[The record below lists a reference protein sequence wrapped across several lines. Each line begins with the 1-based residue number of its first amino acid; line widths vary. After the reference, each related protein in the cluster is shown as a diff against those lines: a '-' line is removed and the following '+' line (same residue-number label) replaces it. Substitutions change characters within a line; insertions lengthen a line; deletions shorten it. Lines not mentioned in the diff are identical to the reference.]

1 MYRSPAQIAQKM
13 FTQAVGKPKRSSTTA
28 LTRFF
33 KAGGSVAVLAQ
44 KGVDG
49 LMHDFG
55 LNRQQA
61 GEFQQRL
68 NVLSTVVL
76 RQFIEHQLT
85 ARDARAV
92 ARSGLNN
99 GPTYAL
105 LFKPNFDALC
115 PPDAIEAI
123 HSPAAYLTALLHWA
137 LHRLGET
144 DGKDLPLVGRRTDL
158 EKLLIDVKA
167 VHGAV
172 PSVEVISHIM
182 EHFITATQ
190 GPIQN
195 LDEALNQK
203 AFPRELPF
211 HWPWVTLDHVLKG
224 HGESVGSVVRLCDL
238 QYPCF
243 LRSAPWSDK
252 SDDALVQASRLSPS
266 QRTILTEASHF
277 PDGGDEF
284 YQKYLGLKGISI
296 GNLRLVHVFNER
308 TKLDTPALE
317 ALLSIEGFTPFLS
330 ENAPGVVTG
339 PVTGK
344 DHGSVFV
351 HEAKTP
357 SITIVKTD
365 SGLLNRFEN
374 MGRPDEPDE
383 PDEPDHSERVDRANR
398 ILRLTDWL
406 RLASD
411 ETDRLIVAAMLAEV
425 PPPTPS
431 RYWITSNTLRAIGL
445 FQALREV
452 FGCTAEDFAAFIGP
466 LCVFGRGTER
476 AQYDRVFNSGAT
488 GSRPLVLDDR
498 SFPVI
503 PVTAADLITVKQLC
517 AGLGIDLETYFYLAN
532 LIAAAHGLAE
542 LKCSLP
548 IVSGFY
554 RMVRLPRLLGI
565 TPIEAVLLLNLTGGQ
580 VWVNAL
586 AGVPQINN
594 QQSAGKPDVLSVMH
608 ALMDGVQW
616 ARTAQLPVHWVV
628 QQATAWPPSRPDER
642 QLSLFDQWR
651 RQVPVARVT
660 EDVLKMAGIEPL
672 SNNRQWLRALRALVD
687 EQGLI
692 RDFVESA
699 DQTYE
704 AHAREMTER
713 AVLLETGSLDTGLVA
728 LILAVVLRCRAS
740 QNSMV
745 QEGLAA
751 YSGLKPDLVLQVLGW
766 SGANVHFVLAQVLG
780 LPEASKDS
788 ATVLRREDPSSDPV
802 LQVLAEFSRRS
813 AVVARLELSGEFL
826 THFIAT
832 GYREW
837 FGLHSVDAFDLSAL
851 YYLTVY
857 KRALGMSDQ
866 PETRLV
872 DYLRRVNALPANLS
886 NHGLELVQ
894 ERAAK
899 WLAELFNWSVDEVRI
914 CAAHVNPSKGLVVT
928 LQQLDV
934 LTRIRLF
941 AQKTGQSART
951 LLELGKLPPDSEYAD
966 YEYVADLVR
975 ASLTTTTEPNYA
987 DDVMAVGLDVI
998 VHWTTVPDPV
1008 RLIANKPDEFAEFT
1022 VTVKNREGQARLNVN
1037 VHCAT
1042 TLGRFETP
1050 MITTDV
1056 NGTATVKFF
1065 PDSRMGSVTPVFR
1078 LDLGEETAAPRI
1090 EIGPDMATLHLR
1102 AQNPFPVPD
1111 STVLIGTP
1119 VTYRAIVLDDYDNPI
1134 AGASVTWKLDPLPQ
1148 GEIETVTDQQGRT
1161 EVTFT
1166 GTERVNVKV
1175 TATAQNSTSVKFR
1188 EVWFVENLLHRRR
1201 VPAPRKQ
1208 RKQ

>member
-1 MYRSPAQIAQKM
+1 MNRSPAQIAQKM
-13 FTQAVGKPKRSSTTA
+13 LTQAVGKPKRSSTTA

-49 LMHDFG
+49 LMHDYG
-55 LNRQQA
+55 LTRQQA

-85 ARDARAV
+85 SKDARAV
-92 ARSGLNN
+92 ARKGLNN

-105 LFKPNFDALC
+105 LFKPNFDVLC
-115 PPDAIEAI
+115 LPGAIEAI

-137 LHRLGET
+137 LHRLGVT
-144 DGKDLPLVGRRTDL
+144 DGTDFPLVGRRTDL

-172 PSVEVISHIM
+172 SSVEVISHIM
-182 EHFITATQ
+182 ERFITATV
-190 GPIQN
+190 GAIPN
-195 LDEALNQK
+195 LDEALSQK

-238 QYPCF
+238 QYPYF
-243 LRSAPWSDK
+243 LRSEPWSSQ
-252 SDDALVQASRLSPS
+252 SDEALIQASRLSPS
-266 QRTILTEASHF
+266 QRDLSLTPAFF
-277 PDGGDEF
+277 PDGGGAAAF
-284 YQKYLGLKGISI
+284 YPRYFGLKAEVGPSL
-296 GNLRLVHVFNER
+296 GDVWLFNER
-308 TKLDTPALE
+308 TKLDAASLE
-317 ALLSIEGFTPFLS
+317 ALLSIEAFLPSLS
-330 ENAPGVVTG
+330 ENVKSHGAS
-339 PVTGK
+339 PVNGK
-344 DHGSVFV
+344 DHGSVFI
-351 HEAKTP
+351 HDAKDP
-357 SITIVKTD
+357 AITVNRD
-365 SGLLNRFEN
+365 SGARNRFKG
-374 MGRPDEPDE
+374 MT
-383 PDEPDHSERVDRANR
+383 SDRMDRINR
-398 ILRLTDWL
+398 IVRLNDWL
-406 RLASD
+406 GLKYHQ
-411 ETDRLIVAAMLAEV
+411 TDVLIVAAMRAENSL
-425 PPPTPS
+425 PTPF
-431 RYWITSNTLRAIGL
+431 RYWITANTLRAVGL
-445 FQALREV
+445 FQELREV
-452 FGCTAEDFAAFIGP
+452 FGCTAEDFAAFIW
-466 LCVFGRGTER
+466 LLSVFGRGTER
-476 AQYDRVFNSGAT
+476 AQFDRIFNSDAAS
-488 GSRPLVLDDR
+488 SRALVLDDR

-503 PVTAADLITVKQLC
+503 PVTAADLLTVKQLC

-532 LIAAAHGLAE
+532 LIAAAHGLTE

-548 IVSGFY
+548 IVSSFY

-580 VWVNAL
+580 VWVNTL

-594 QQSAGKPDVLSVMH
+594 LQSADTPDVLSVIH

-616 ARTAQLPVHWVV
+616 AQSVQLPVHWVV
-628 QQATAWPPSRPDER
+628 QQATVWPPNRPDER
-642 QLSLFDQWR
+642 QLTLFDQWR
-651 RQVPVARVT
+651 RQAPVAQMT

-704 AHAREMTER
+704 AHAREMAER
-713 AVLLETGSLDTGLVA
+713 AVVSETGSLNTGLVE
-728 LILAVVLRCRAS
+728 LIVAVVLRCRAS
-740 QNSMV
+740 QNSLV

-751 YSGLKPDLVLQVLGW
+751 YSGLRPDLVLQVLGW
-766 SGANVHFVLAQVLG
+766 SGANVHFVLAQVLA
-780 LPEASKDS
+780 LPEALKDS
-788 ATVLRREDPSSDPV
+788 GTVLRREDPPSDPV

-813 AVVARLELSGEFL
+813 AVVARLELSSEFL

-832 GYREW
+832 GYHQW
-837 FGLHSVDAFDLSAL
+837 FGLNSVEAFDLPAL

-872 DYLRRVNALPANLS
+872 DYLRRTNALPANLS

-899 WLAELFNWSVDEVRI
+899 WLAELFNWSVDEVRL

-934 LTRIRLF
+934 LIRIRLF
-941 AQKTGQSART
+941 AKKTGQSART
-951 LLELGKLPPDSEYAD
+951 LLELGKLPADSKYAD

-975 ASLTTTTEPNYA
+975 ASLTTAAEPTYA

-998 VHWTTVPDPV
+998 VHWTTWPDPL

-1022 VTVKNREGQARLNVN
+1022 VTVENREKQARVNVN

-1042 TLGRFETP
+1042 TLGRFEP
-1050 MITTDV
+1050 AMITTDIK
-1056 NGTATVKFF
+1056 GTATVKFF
-1065 PDSRMGSVTPVFR
+1065 PGSRMGSVTPVFW
-1078 LDLGEETAAPRI
+1078 LDLGEETPAPRI
-1090 EIGPDMATLHLR
+1090 EIGPDMASLHLR
-1102 AQNPFPVPD
+1102 SQNPFPVPA

-1119 VTYRAIVLDDYDNPI
+1119 VTYRATLLDDYDNPI
-1134 AGASVTWKLDPLPQ
+1134 ADTSVTWELVSLPQ
-1148 GEIETVTDQQGRT
+1148 GEIKTVTDRQGGT

-1166 GTERVNVKV
+1166 SAEPRTVKV
-1175 TATAQNSTSVKFR
+1175 KATAENSTAFTFR
-1188 EVWFVENLLHRRR
+1188 DVTFVAALPARRR
-1201 VPAPRKQ
+1201 VPAPHKQ

>member
-1 MYRSPAQIAQKM
+1 MNRSPAQIAQKM
-13 FTQAVGKPKRSSTTA
+13 FTQAVDKPKRSSTTA

-44 KGVDG
+44 KGVEG

-85 ARDARAV
+85 AADARTV
-92 ARSGLNN
+92 ARTGLNN

-105 LFKPNFDALC
+105 LFNPNFDALC
-115 PPDAIEAI
+115 PPGAIEAI

-137 LHRLGET
+137 LHRLGVT

-172 PSVEVISHIM
+172 SSVEVISHIM
-182 EHFITATQ
+182 ERFITATL
-190 GPIQN
+190 GSIQN
-195 LDEALNQK
+195 LDEVLSRK

-238 QYPCF
+238 QYPYF
-243 LRSAPWSDK
+243 LRSKPWSNQ
-252 SDDALVQASRLSPS
+252 SDTALIQASRLSPS
-266 QRTILTEASHF
+266 QRALLIEAAFFS
-277 PDGGDEF
+277 GGGGGGEF
-284 YQKYLGLKGISI
+284 YPRYFGLKALEGP
-296 GNLRLVHVFNER
+296 NLANVGLFNER
-308 TKLDTPALE
+308 TKLDVASLE
-317 ALLSIEGFTPFLS
+317 ALLSVEAFLPSLS
-330 ENAPGVVTG
+330 EYVMSHGAG
-339 PVTGK
+339 PVNGK
-344 DHGSVFV
+344 DHGSVFI
-351 HEAKTP
+351 HEAK
-357 SITIVKTD
+357 
-365 SGLLNRFEN
+365 GLPIAIQHREVDGLNRFEQ
-374 MGRPDEPDE
+374 MTPD
-383 PDEPDHSERVDRANR
+383 RIDRINR
-398 ILRLTDWL
+398 IIRLSDWL
-406 RLASD
+406 GLEHHQTD
-411 ETDRLIVAAMLAEV
+411 EVIVAAMLAEV

-431 RYWITSNTLRAIGL
+431 RYWITANTLRALGL
-445 FQALREV
+445 FQELREA
-452 FGCTAEDFAAFIGP
+452 FGCTAEEFAAFIGP
-466 LCVFGRGTER
+466 LSVFGRGTER
-476 AQYDRVFNSGAT
+476 AQYDRIFNSGAT
-488 GSRPLVLDDR
+488 VFRSLVLDDR

-503 PVTAADLITVKQLC
+503 PVTAADLLTVKQLC

-532 LIAAAHGLAE
+532 LIAAAHGLTQ

-565 TPIEAVLLLNLTGGQ
+565 TPIEAVLLLNLKGGQ
-580 VWVNAL
+580 VWVNML
-586 AGVPQINN
+586 AGVPEINN
-594 QQSAGKPDVLSVMH
+594 RQSADTPDVLSVMH
-608 ALMDGVQW
+608 ALMDCVQW

-628 QQATAWPPSRPDER
+628 QQATVWPANQPDER
-642 QLSLFDQWR
+642 QLMLFDQWR
-651 RQVPVARVT
+651 RQAPVAQVT
-660 EDVLKMAGIEPL
+660 EDMLRIAGVEPL

-713 AVLLETGSLDTGLVA
+713 AVVLETGSRNPGLVE

-766 SGANVHFVLAQVLG
+766 SGANVHFVLAQVLA
-780 LPEASKDS
+780 LPEAYKDS
-788 ATVLRREDPSSDPV
+788 GTVLRREDPPSDPV

-813 AVVARLELSGEFL
+813 AVVERLELSVEFF

-832 GYREW
+832 GYRQW
-837 FGLHSVDAFDLSAL
+837 FGLNSVDAFDLSTL
-851 YYLTVY
+851 YHLTVY

-872 DYLRRVNALPANLS
+872 DYLRRINALPANLS

-934 LTRIRLF
+934 LTRVRLF
-941 AQKTGQSART
+941 AKKTGQSART
-951 LLELGKLPPDSEYAD
+951 LLELGKLPPDSEYTD
-966 YEYVADLVR
+966 YEHVADLVR
-975 ASLTTTTEPNYA
+975 ASLTTTTEPTYA
-987 DDVMAVGLDVI
+987 DDVMAVGLDVM
-998 VHWTTVPDPV
+998 VRWTTVPDPV
-1008 RLIANKPDEFAEFT
+1008 SLIANNPGEFAEFT
-1022 VTVKNREGQARLNVN
+1022 VTVENREGQARLNVN

-1042 TLGRFETP
+1042 TLGRFETS
-1050 MITTDV
+1050 MITTGI

-1065 PDSRMGSVTPVFR
+1065 PGSRMGSVTPVFW
-1078 LDLGEETAAPRI
+1078 LDLGEETPAPRV
-1090 EIGPDMATLHLR
+1090 EIGPDMTTLHLR
-1102 AQNPFPVPD
+1102 SQNPFPVPA
-1111 STVLIGTP
+1111 STVLTGTP
-1119 VTYRAIVLDDYDNPI
+1119 VTYRAIVLDNYDNPI
-1134 AGASVTWKLDPLPQ
+1134 AGASVSWKLDPLPQ
-1148 GEIETVTDQQGRT
+1148 SEIKTVTDKDGRT

-1166 GTERVNVKV
+1166 SAEPLTVKV
-1175 TATAQNSTSVKFR
+1175 KATAENSTAVMFRDVKF
-1188 EVWFVENLLHRRR
+1188 VAALSPRRR
-1201 VPAPRKQ
+1201 EPAPRKQ

>member
-1 MYRSPAQIAQKM
+1 MTRSPAQIAQKM

-33 KAGGSVAVLAQ
+33 KAGGSVTVLAQ

-55 LNRQQA
+55 LDRQQA
-61 GEFQQRL
+61 VEFQQRL

-85 ARDARAV
+85 ARDARVV
-92 ARSGLNN
+92 ARTGLNN

-105 LFKPNFDALC
+105 LFKPNFDNLC

-123 HSPAAYLTALLHWA
+123 HSPAAYLTDLLHWA
-137 LHRLGET
+137 LHRLGTT
-144 DGKDLPLVGRRTDL
+144 DGKDFPLVDRRTDL
-158 EKLLIDVKA
+158 EKLLIDVKS

-172 PSVEVISHIM
+172 SSVEVISRIM
-182 EHFITATQ
+182 EHFITSTL
-190 GPIQN
+190 GSIQN

-224 HGESVGSVVRLCDL
+224 QGESVGSVVRLCDL
-238 QYPCF
+238 QYPYF

-252 SDDALVQASRLSPS
+252 SDDALVQAARLSSS
-266 QRTILTEASHF
+266 QRRILTQAPHF
-277 PDGGDEF
+277 PDGADEF
-284 YQKYLGLKGISI
+284 YQKYLGLKDISV
-296 GNLRLVHVFNER
+296 GNLRLVSVFNER
-308 TKLDTPALE
+308 TKLSTLALE
-317 ALLSIEGFTPFLS
+317 ALLSIEGSTPFLS
-330 ENAPGVVTG
+330 ENAPDFVAGS
-339 PVTGK
+339 VTGK
-344 DHGSVFV
+344 DHGSVFI
-351 HEAKTP
+351 HEAKAP
-357 SITIVKTD
+357 PITIVN
-365 SGLLNRFEN
+365 SGLELLNRFED
-374 MGRPDEPDE
+374 MEPD
-383 PDEPDHSERVDRANR
+383 RVDRANR
-398 ILRLTDWL
+398 IVRLTDWL
-406 RLASD
+406 RLASH

-425 PPPTPS
+425 PSPPPS
-431 RYWITSNTLRAIGL
+431 RYWITANTLRALGL
-445 FQALREV
+445 FQELREL

-476 AQYDRVFNSGAT
+476 AQYDRIFNSGAAS
-488 GSRPLVLDDR
+488 SRPLVLDDR
-498 SFPVI
+498 SFPVV
-503 PVTAADLITVKQLC
+503 PVTAADLLTVKQLC
-517 AGLGIDLETYFYLAN
+517 AGLGIDLETYFYLAT
-532 LIAAAHGLAE
+532 LIAAAHGLTE

-548 IVSGFY
+548 IVSSFY

-565 TPIEAVLLLNLTGGQ
+565 TPIEAVLLLNLKGGQ
-580 VWVNAL
+580 VWVNTL

-594 QQSAGKPDVLSVMH
+594 QQSADNPDVLSVMH
-608 ALMDGVQW
+608 ALMDCVQW
-616 ARTAQLPVHWVV
+616 AQTVQLPMHWVV
-628 QQATAWPPSRPDER
+628 QQATVWPPNRPDER

-651 RQVPVARVT
+651 RQAPVAQVT

-672 SNNRQWLRALRALVD
+672 SNNRQWLRALAALVD

-692 RDFVESA
+692 RDFAESA

-713 AVLLETGSLDTGLVA
+713 AVVSETGSLDTGLVE

-751 YSGLKPDLVLQVLGW
+751 YSGLNPDLVLQVLGW
-766 SGANVHFVLAQVLG
+766 SGANVHFVLAQVLA
-780 LPEASKDS
+780 LPEAFTDS
-788 ATVLRREDPSSDPV
+788 GTVLRREDPPSDPV
-802 LQVLAEFSRRS
+802 LQVMAEFSRRS
-813 AVVARLELSGEFL
+813 AVVARLELGREFL
-826 THFIAT
+826 NHFIAT
-832 GYREW
+832 GYRQW
-837 FGLHSVDAFDLSAL
+837 FGLNSVDAFDLSTL

-872 DYLRRVNALPANLS
+872 DYLRRINALPANLA

-914 CAAHVNPSKGLVVT
+914 CSTHVNPSKGLVVT

-934 LTRIRLF
+934 LTRIRLL
-941 AQKTGQSART
+941 AKKTGQSART
-951 LLELGKLPPDSEYAD
+951 LLELGTLPPDSEYAD
-966 YEYVADLVR
+966 YEHVADLVR
-975 ASLTTTTEPNYA
+975 ASLTTTTEPTYA
-987 DDVMAVGLDVI
+987 DDVIAGGLDLV
-998 VHWTTVPDPV
+998 VRWTTVPDPV

-1022 VTVKNREGQARLNVN
+1022 VTVENREGQARLNVN

-1042 TLGRFETP
+1042 TLGRFEP
-1050 MITTDV
+1050 SMITTGGD
-1056 NGTATVKFF
+1056 GTATVKFF
-1065 PDSRMGSVTPVFR
+1065 PGSRMGSVTPTFR

-1090 EIGPDMATLHLR
+1090 EIGPDMASLHLKSP
-1102 AQNPFPVPD
+1102 NPFPVPD

-1119 VTYRAIVLDDYDNPI
+1119 VTYRAIVQDAYDNPI
-1134 AGASVTWKLDPLPQ
+1134 ADALVAWILNPPTKGVIK
-1148 GEIETVTDQQGRT
+1148 TVTDQQGRT
-1161 EVTFT
+1161 ELTFTRGEPITVKVKATAENSTTVTF
-1166 GTERVNVKV
+1166 RDV
-1175 TATAQNSTSVKFR
+1175 T
-1188 EVWFVENLLHRRR
+1188 FVEALPAHRR

>member
-1 MYRSPAQIAQKM
+1 MNRSPAQIAQKM
-13 FTQAVGKPKRSSTTA
+13 FTQAVGKPKRSSTMA

-33 KAGGSVAVLAQ
+33 KAGGSVAALAQ

-49 LMHDFG
+49 LMHDYG
-55 LNRQQA
+55 LNRQQV

-68 NVLSTVVL
+68 NVLSTVIL

-85 ARDARAV
+85 TADAKAV
-92 ARSGLNN
+92 ARTGLKN
-99 GPTYAL
+99 GPTYSL
-105 LFKPNFDALC
+105 LFNPNFDALC

-137 LHRLGET
+137 LHRLGVT
-144 DGKDLPLVGRRTDL
+144 DGKDFPLVGRRTDL

-172 PSVEVISHIM
+172 SSVEVISHVM
-182 EHFITATQ
+182 ERFITATL

-195 LDEALNQK
+195 LDEALSQK

-224 HGESVGSVVRLCDL
+224 HGESVGSIVRLCDL
-238 QYPCF
+238 QYPYF

-252 SDDALVQASRLSPS
+252 SDDALVQATRLSPS
-266 QRTILTEASHF
+266 QRTILTEAPHF
-277 PDGGDEF
+277 PDGADEF
-284 YQKYLGLKGISI
+284 YLKYLGLKDISV
-296 GNLRLVHVFNER
+296 GNLRLVSVFNER
-308 TKLDTPALE
+308 MKLDTPALE

-330 ENAPGVVTG
+330 ENAPRSPIGAGPYPITG
-339 PVTGK
+339 G
-344 DHGSVFV
+344 DHGSVFI
-351 HEAKTP
+351 HERKFP
-357 SITIVKTD
+357 PISIVKNGVD
-365 SGLLNRFEN
+365 LLNRLEH
-374 MGRPDEPDE
+374 MDPD
-383 PDEPDHSERVDRANR
+383 RVDRANR
-398 ILRLTDWL
+398 IVRLTDWL
-406 RLASD
+406 RLASH

-431 RYWITSNTLRAIGL
+431 RYWITANTLRALGL

-466 LCVFGRGTER
+466 LSVFGRGTER
-476 AQYDRVFNSGAT
+476 AQYDRIFNSGAT

-503 PVTAADLITVKQLC
+503 PVTAADLLTVKQLC
-517 AGLGIDLETYFYLAN
+517 AGLGTDTETYFYLAN
-532 LIAAAHGLAE
+532 LIAAAHGLTQLE
-542 LKCSLP
+542 CSLT
-548 IVSGFY
+548 IVSSFY
-554 RMVRLPRLLGI
+554 RMVRLPRLLGV
-565 TPIEAVLLLNLTGGQ
+565 TPIEAVLLLNLKGGQ
-580 VWVNAL
+580 VWVNTL

-594 QQSAGKPDVLSVMH
+594 RQSADTPDVLSVIH

-616 ARTAQLPVHWVV
+616 AQSVQLPVHWVV
-628 QQATAWPPSRPDER
+628 QQATVWPPNRPDER
-642 QLSLFDQWR
+642 QLTLFDQWR
-651 RQVPVARVT
+651 RQVPVAQVT

-672 SNNRQWLRALRALVD
+672 SNNRQWLRALAALVD

-692 RDFVESA
+692 RDFVEST

-713 AVLLETGSLDTGLVA
+713 AVVSETGRLDTGLVE

-740 QNSMV
+740 QNNMV

-751 YSGLKPDLVLQVLGW
+751 YGGLKPELVLQVLRW
-766 SGANVHFVLAQVLG
+766 SGANVHFVLAQVLAS
-780 LPEASKDS
+780 PETFGDS
-788 ATVLRREDPSSDPV
+788 GTVLRREDSPSDPV
-802 LQVLAEFSRRS
+802 LQALAEFSRRS

-826 THFIAT
+826 TYFIAT
-832 GYREW
+832 GYRQW
-837 FGLHSVDAFDLSAL
+837 FGLNSIDVFGLSTL

-872 DYLRRVNALPANLS
+872 DYLRRISALPANLN

-934 LTRIRLF
+934 LIRIRLL
-941 AQKTGQSART
+941 AKKTGQSART
-951 LLELGKLPPDSEYAD
+951 LLELGKLPPDSEYA
-966 YEYVADLVR
+966 EYDHAADLVR
-975 ASLTTTTEPNYA
+975 ASLTTTTEATYA

-998 VHWTTVPDPV
+998 VGWTTVPDPV
-1008 RLIANKPDEFAEFT
+1008 RLIANKPGEFAEFT

-1042 TLGRFETP
+1042 TLGRFETS
-1050 MITTDV
+1050 MITTDI

-1065 PDSRMGSVTPVFR
+1065 PGSRMGSVTPVFW
-1078 LDLGEETAAPRI
+1078 LDLGEETAAPSI

-1102 AQNPFPVPD
+1102 SQNPFPVPD

-1119 VTYRAIVLDDYDNPI
+1119 VTYRAIVQDDYDNPI
-1134 AGASVTWKLDPLPQ
+1134 TGASVTWKLDPLPQ
-1148 GEIETVTDQQGRT
+1148 GEIKTVTDRLGRT

-1166 GTERVNVKV
+1166 SAEAVTVKV
-1175 TATAQNSTSVKFR
+1175 KATAENATSVTFR
-1188 EVWFVENLLHRRR
+1188 DVKFVEPLPLRRR
-1201 VPAPRKQ
+1201 EPAPRKQ

>member
-1 MYRSPAQIAQKM
+1 MTQSPAQIAQKM
-13 FTQAVGKPKRSSTTA
+13 FTQTVRKPKRSSTTA

-33 KAGGSVAVLAQ
+33 KEGGSIAVLAQ

-49 LMHDFG
+49 LMHDYG

-85 ARDARAV
+85 GRDVRAV
-92 ARSGLNN
+92 ARTGLNN
-99 GPTYAL
+99 GPNYTL
-105 LFKPNFDALC
+105 LFEPNFDTLC
-115 PPDAIEAI
+115 PPGAIEAI
-123 HSPAAYLTALLHWA
+123 HSPAAYLTTLLHWA
-137 LHRLGET
+137 LHRLGVT
-144 DGKDLPLVGRRTDL
+144 DGKGLPLVDRRTDL
-158 EKLLIDVKA
+158 EQLLIDVKA
-167 VHGAV
+167 VQGAV
-172 PSVEVISHIM
+172 SSVEVISHIM
-182 EHFITATQ
+182 ERFITVTL
-190 GPIQN
+190 GSIQN
-195 LDEALNQK
+195 LDEALNQE

-238 QYPCF
+238 QYPYF
-243 LRSAPWSDK
+243 LRSAPWSAK
-252 SDDALVQASRLSPS
+252 SDDALVQAARLSPS
-266 QRTILTEASHF
+266 QRTILTEAPHF
-277 PDGGDEF
+277 PDGADEF
-284 YQKYLGLKGISI
+284 YLKYLGLKDISV
-296 GNLRLVHVFNER
+296 GNLRLVAVFNER
-308 TKLDTPALE
+308 TKLDTLALE

-339 PVTGK
+339 PLPVTGK

-351 HEAKTP
+351 HEAKSP
-357 SITIVKTD
+357 PISIVNTGVE
-365 SGLLNRFEN
+365 LLNRFED
-374 MGRPDEPDE
+374 MEPD
-383 PDEPDHSERVDRANR
+383 RVDRANR
-398 ILRLTDWL
+398 MVRLTDWL
-406 RLASD
+406 RLASH
-411 ETDRLIVAAMLAEV
+411 ETDRLIVAAMLAEM

-431 RYWITSNTLRAIGL
+431 RYWITANTLRALGL
-445 FQALREV
+445 FQELREV

-466 LCVFGRGTER
+466 LSVFGRGTER
-476 AQYDRVFNSGAT
+476 AQYDRIFNSNAAS
-488 GSRPLVLDDR
+488 SRPLVLDDR
-498 SFPVI
+498 PLPVI
-503 PVTAADLITVKQLC
+503 PETAADLLTIQQLC

-532 LIAAAHGLAE
+532 LIAAAHGLTQF
-542 LKCSLP
+542 KCSLP
-548 IVSGFY
+548 IVSSFY
-554 RMVRLPRLLGI
+554 RLVRLPRLLGI
-565 TPIEAVLLLNLTGGQ
+565 TPIEAVLLLNLKGGQ
-580 VWVNAL
+580 VWVNTL

-594 QQSAGKPDVLSVMH
+594 QKLADTPDVLSVMH
-608 ALMDGVQW
+608 ALMDCVQW
-616 ARTAQLPVHWVV
+616 AQTVQLPVHWVV

-642 QLSLFDQWR
+642 QLMLFDQWR
-651 RQVPVARVT
+651 RQAPAAQMT
-660 EDVLKMAGIEPL
+660 EDMLKLAGIEPL

-692 RDFVESA
+692 LDFVESA
-699 DQTYE
+699 DQTFE
-704 AHAREMTER
+704 AHAREITER
-713 AVLLETGSLDTGLVA
+713 AVVAETGSLDTGLVA

-745 QEGLAA
+745 QEGVAA
-751 YSGLKPDLVLQVLGW
+751 YSGLKPDLVLKVLGW
-766 SGANVHFVLAQVLG
+766 SGANVHFVLAQVLR
-780 LPEASKDS
+780 LPEASRDS
-788 ATVLRREDPSSDPV
+788 GTVLQREDPSSDPV

-837 FGLHSVDAFDLSAL
+837 FGLHSVEAFDLSAL

-872 DYLRRVNALPANLS
+872 DYLRRVNALPANLN

-934 LTRIRLF
+934 LTRIRLL
-941 AQKTGQSART
+941 AKKTGQSART
-951 LLELGKLPPDSEYAD
+951 LLELGKLPPDSKYAD
-966 YEYVADLVR
+966 YEHVADLVR
-975 ASLTTTTEPNYA
+975 ASLTATTEPTYA

-998 VHWTTVPDPV
+998 VRWTTVPDPV
-1008 RLIANKPDEFAEFT
+1008 RLIANKPGESAEFT
-1022 VTVKNREGQARLNVN
+1022 VTVENREGQARLNVN

-1042 TLGRFETP
+1042 TLGRFEP
-1050 MITTDV
+1050 SMITTDI
-1056 NGTATVKFF
+1056 NGTAKVKFF
-1065 PDSRMGSVTPVFR
+1065 PDSRMGSVTPVFW

-1090 EIGPDMATLHLR
+1090 EIGPDMATLHLKS
-1102 AQNPFPVPD
+1102 QNPFPMPD

-1134 AGASVTWKLDPLPQ
+1134 AGASVTWNLDPLPQ
-1148 GEIETVTDQQGRT
+1148 AEIKTITDRQGGT

-1166 GTERVNVKV
+1166 SAEPLIVKV
-1175 TATAQNSTSVKFR
+1175 KATAENSTAVTFRDVKFVAALPAR
-1188 EVWFVENLLHRRR
+1188 QR

-1208 RKQ
+1208 RKQRKQ

>member
-1 MYRSPAQIAQKM
+1 MNRSPAQIAQKM

-49 LMHDFG
+49 LMHDYG
-55 LNRQQA
+55 LTRQQA

-68 NVLSTVVL
+68 NVLSTAVL

-85 ARDARAV
+85 AKDSRPAARK
-92 ARSGLNN
+92 GLNN

-105 LFKPNFDALC
+105 LFKPNFDNLC
-115 PPDAIEAI
+115 PPGAIEAI
-123 HSPAAYLTALLHWA
+123 HSPVAYLTALLHWA
-137 LHRLGET
+137 LHRLGMT
-144 DGKDLPLVGRRTDL
+144 DGTDFPLVGRRTDL
-158 EKLLIDVKA
+158 ENLLIDVKA
-167 VHGAV
+167 VHGV
-172 PSVEVISHIM
+172 VSSVEVISHIM
-182 EHFITATQ
+182 ERFITATL
-190 GPIQN
+190 GSIQN
-195 LDEALNQK
+195 LDEALSQK

-238 QYPCF
+238 QYPYL
-243 LRSAPWSDK
+243 LRSTPWSDK

-277 PDGGDEF
+277 PDGADEF
-284 YQKYLGLKGISI
+284 YLKYFGLKDISV
-296 GNLRLVHVFNER
+296 GNLRLVAVFNER
-308 TKLDTPALE
+308 MKLDTRALE
-317 ALLSIEGFTPFLS
+317 ALLSIEGFAPALS
-330 ENAPGVVTG
+330 ENAPRSPMSLGPY
-339 PVTGK
+339 PVTGR
-344 DHGSVFV
+344 DHGSVFI
-351 HEAKTP
+351 HEAKSP
-357 SITIVKTD
+357 PISIVNTGVD
-365 SGLLNRFEN
+365 LLNRFED
-374 MGRPDEPDE
+374 MEPD
-383 PDEPDHSERVDRANR
+383 RVDRANR
-398 ILRLTDWL
+398 IVRLTDWL
-406 RLASD
+406 QLASH
-411 ETDRLIVAAMLAEV
+411 ETDRLIVAAMLAEE
-425 PPPTPS
+425 PSPSPS
-431 RYWITSNTLRAIGL
+431 RYWITANTLRALGL
-445 FQALREV
+445 FQELREI
-452 FGCTAEDFAAFIGP
+452 FGCPAEDFAAFLGP
-466 LCVFGRGTER
+466 LSVFGRGTER
-476 AQYDRVFNSGAT
+476 AQYDRIFNSGAAS
-488 GSRPLVLDDR
+488 SRPLVLDDR

-503 PVTAADLITVKQLC
+503 PETAADLLTVKQLC

-532 LIAAAHGLAE
+532 LIAAAHGLTD
-542 LKCSLP
+542 LQCSLP
-548 IVSGFY
+548 IVSSFH

-565 TPIEAVLLLNLTGGQ
+565 TPIEAVLLLNLMGGQ
-580 VWVNAL
+580 AWVNTL

-594 QQSAGKPDVLSVMH
+594 QQSAETPDVLSVMH
-608 ALMDGVQW
+608 ALMDCVQW
-616 ARTAQLPVHWVV
+616 AQTAELPVHWVV
-628 QQATAWPPSRPDER
+628 QQASVWPPSRPDER
-642 QLSLFDQWR
+642 QLALFDQLR

-660 EDVLKMAGIEPL
+660 EEVLKMAGIEPL
-672 SNNRQWLRALRALVD
+672 SNNRQWLRALAALVD

-713 AVLLETGSLDTGLVA
+713 AVMSETGSLDTGLVE

-751 YSGLKPDLVLQVLGW
+751 YSGLKPDMVLQVLGW
-766 SGANVHFVLAQVLG
+766 SGANVHFVLAQVLA
-780 LPEASKDS
+780 LPDAVNDS
-788 ATVLRREDPSSDPV
+788 GTVLRREDPPSDPV

-813 AVVARLELSGEFL
+813 AVVERLELSGEFL
-826 THFIAT
+826 AHFIAT
-832 GYREW
+832 GYHQW
-837 FGLHSVDAFDLSAL
+837 FGLQSAQAFDLSTL

-872 DYLRRVNALPANLS
+872 DYLHRINALPANLS

-934 LTRIRLF
+934 LTRIRLL
-941 AQKTGQSART
+941 AKKTGQSART

-966 YEYVADLVR
+966 YEHAADLVR
-975 ASLTTTTEPNYA
+975 ASLTTTTEPTYA
-987 DDVMAVGLDVI
+987 DDVMAVELDVI
-998 VHWTTVPDPV
+998 VRWTTKPAPV

-1022 VTVKNREGQARLNVN
+1022 VTVKNREDQARLNVN

-1042 TLGRFETP
+1042 TLGRFESS
-1050 MITTDV
+1050 MITTDS

-1065 PDSRMGSVTPVFR
+1065 PGSRMGSATPTFR

-1090 EIGPDMATLHLR
+1090 EIGPDMTTLKVK
-1102 AQNPFPVPD
+1102 AENTFPVPD
-1111 STVLIGTP
+1111 STVLVGTP
-1119 VTYRAIVLDDYDNPI
+1119 VTYRAIIVDDYDNPI
-1134 AGASVTWKLDPLPQ
+1134 ADTLLTWTLVPLPQ
-1148 GEIETVTDQQGRT
+1148 GEIKTLTDRQGRA

-1166 GTERVNVKV
+1166 SAEPLTVKV
-1175 TATAQNSTSVKFR
+1175 KATAENSTAVTFR
-1188 EVWFVENLLHRRR
+1188 DVEFVEAFPERPR

>member
-1 MYRSPAQIAQKM
+1 MNRSPAQIAQTM
-13 FTQAVGKPKRSSTTA
+13 FTQTVGKPKRSSTTA

-55 LNRQQA
+55 LDRQQA
-61 GEFQQRL
+61 GEFQRRL

-76 RQFIEHQLT
+76 RQYIEHQLT
-85 ARDARAV
+85 AGDARAV
-92 ARSGLNN
+92 ARAGLNN

-105 LFKPNFDALC
+105 LFNPNFDALC
-115 PPDAIEAI
+115 PPGAIEAI

-137 LHRLGET
+137 LHRLGVT

-158 EKLLIDVKA
+158 EKLLIDFKA

-172 PSVEVISHIM
+172 SSVEVISNIM
-182 EHFITATQ
+182 ERFITATL
-190 GPIQN
+190 GSIQN
-195 LDEALNQK
+195 LDEALSQK

-238 QYPCF
+238 QYPYF

-252 SDDALVQASRLSPS
+252 SDDALVQAARLSPP

-277 PDGGDEF
+277 PAGEDEF
-284 YQKYLGLKGISI
+284 YQKYLGLKDISV
-296 GNLRLVHVFNER
+296 GNLRLVAVFNER
-308 TKLDTPALE
+308 TKLDTSALE
-317 ALLSIEGFTPFLS
+317 ALLSIESFTPFLS
-330 ENAPGVVTG
+330 ENAPGVVAG

-351 HEAKTP
+351 NEAKAP
-357 SITIVKTD
+357 PISIVNTGVE
-365 SGLLNRFEN
+365 LLNRFED
-374 MGRPDEPDE
+374 MGPD
-383 PDEPDHSERVDRANR
+383 RVDRANR
-398 ILRLTDWL
+398 IVRLTDWL
-406 RLASD
+406 RLASH

-431 RYWITSNTLRAIGL
+431 RYWITANTLRALGL
-445 FQALREV
+445 FQELREV
-452 FGCTAEDFAAFIGP
+452 TGCSAEDFAAFIGP
-466 LCVFGRGTER
+466 LSVFGRGTER
-476 AQYDRVFNSGAT
+476 SQYDRIFNSGAAS
-488 GSRPLVLDDR
+488 SRSLVLDDR

-503 PVTAADLITVKQLC
+503 PVTAADLLTVKQLC
-517 AGLGIDLETYFYLAN
+517 AGLGIDLETYFYLAH
-532 LIAAAHGLAE
+532 LIAAAHGLTE

-565 TPIEAVLLLNLTGGQ
+565 TPIEAILLLNLNGGQ
-580 VWVNAL
+580 FWVNAL

-594 QQSAGKPDVLSVMH
+594 RQSADTPDVLSVIH
-608 ALMDGVQW
+608 ALMDCVRW
-616 ARTAQLPVHWVV
+616 AQSAQLPVHWVV
-628 QQATAWPPSRPDER
+628 QQATVWPANRADER
-642 QLSLFDQWR
+642 QLTLFDQWR
-651 RQVPVARVT
+651 RQAPVTQVT

-672 SNNRQWLRALRALVD
+672 SNNRLWLRALTALVD
-687 EQGLI
+687 ERGLI

-713 AVLLETGSLDTGLVA
+713 AVVSETGSLDTGLVE

-740 QNSMV
+740 QNNLV

-766 SGANVHFVLAQVLG
+766 SGANVHFVLAQVLA
-780 LPEASKDS
+780 LPETFTDS
-788 ATVLRREDPSSDPV
+788 GTVLRREDPQSDPV
-802 LQVLAEFSRRS
+802 LQVLAEFSRR
-813 AVVARLELSGEFL
+813 ATVVARLELGSEFL
-826 THFIAT
+826 THFIGT
-832 GYREW
+832 GYRQW
-837 FGLHSVDAFDLSAL
+837 LGLKSVDAFDLATL

-857 KRALGMSDQ
+857 KRAQGMSDQ

-872 DYLRRVNALPANLS
+872 DYLRRINELPADLG
-886 NHGLELVQ
+886 NHGLEQVQ

-934 LTRIRLF
+934 LIRIRLF
-941 AQKTGQSART
+941 AKKTGQSART
-951 LLELGKLPPDSEYAD
+951 LLELGKLPPDSKYAD
-966 YEYVADLVR
+966 YEHVADLVR
-975 ASLTTTTEPNYA
+975 AGLTSTTEPTYA
-987 DDVMAVGLDVI
+987 GDVMAVGLDVI
-998 VHWTTVPDPV
+998 VRWTTVPDPV
-1008 RLIANKPDEFAEFT
+1008 RLIANKPGEFAEFT
-1022 VTVKNREGQARLNVN
+1022 VTVENREGLARLNVN

-1042 TLGRFETP
+1042 TLGRFEP
-1050 MITTDV
+1050 SMITTGI

-1065 PDSRMGSVTPVFR
+1065 PGSRMGSVTPVFW
-1078 LDLGEETAAPRI
+1078 LDLGEETPAPRI

-1102 AQNPFPVPD
+1102 SQNPFPVPD

-1148 GEIETVTDQQGRT
+1148 GEIKTVTDGQGGT

-1166 GTERVNVKV
+1166 SAEPLTVKV
-1175 TATAQNSTSVKFR
+1175 KATAENSTAVTFRDVKF
-1188 EVWFVENLLHRRR
+1188 VAALPARRR
-1201 VPAPRKQ
+1201 VSAPRKQ

>member
-1 MYRSPAQIAQKM
+1 MNRSPAQIAQKM
-13 FTQAVGKPKRSSTTA
+13 FTQAVGKPKRSSTMA

-49 LMHDFG
+49 LMHDYG

-85 ARDARAV
+85 AGDAKNV

-123 HSPAAYLTALLHWA
+123 HSPAAYLTALLYWA
-137 LHRLGET
+137 LHRLGAT
-144 DGKDLPLVGRRTDL
+144 DGNDLPLVGRRTDL
-158 EKLLIDVKA
+158 EKLLIDVKT

-172 PSVEVISHIM
+172 SSVEVISHIM
-182 EHFITATQ
+182 ERFITSTL
-190 GPIQN
+190 GSIQN

-238 QYPCF
+238 QYPYF
-243 LRSAPWSDK
+243 LSAKPWSSQ
-252 SDDALVQASRLSPS
+252 SDDALIQASRLSPS
-266 QRTILTEASHF
+266 QRVLLMEPAF
-277 PDGGDEF
+277 FRDGEGAGVF
-284 YQKYLGLKGISI
+284 YPRYFGLKGAEGPNLANI
-296 GNLRLVHVFNER
+296 GLFNER
-308 TKLDTPALE
+308 TKLDVARLE
-317 ALLSIEGFTPFLS
+317 DLLSIEGFLPSLS
-330 ENAPGVVTG
+330 ENAMSHDAS
-339 PVTGK
+339 PVNGK
-344 DHGSVFV
+344 DYGSVFI
-351 HEAKTP
+351 HEAKDP
-357 SITIVKTD
+357 VITIRYRD
-365 SGLLNRFEN
+365 FDALNRFVN
-374 MGRPDEPDE
+374 MTPD
-383 PDEPDHSERVDRANR
+383 RMDRINR
-398 ILRLTDWL
+398 IVRLSDWMGL
-406 RLASD
+406 KHYQID
-411 ETDRLIVAAMLAEV
+411 VLIVAAMLAET
-425 PPPTPS
+425 PAPTPS
-431 RYWITSNTLRAIGL
+431 RYWITSNTLRALGL
-445 FQALREV
+445 FQELREV

-466 LCVFGRGTER
+466 LSVFGRGTER
-476 AQYDRVFNSGAT
+476 AQYDRIFNSGAAS
-488 GSRPLVLDDR
+488 SRPLVLDDR

-503 PVTAADLITVKQLC
+503 PVTAADLLTVKQLC

-532 LIAAAHGLAE
+532 LIAAAHGLTQ

-548 IVSGFY
+548 IVSSFY

-565 TPIEAVLLLNLTGGQ
+565 TPIEAVLMLNLTGGL
-580 VWVNAL
+580 VWVNTL

-594 QQSAGKPDVLSVMH
+594 QKSADTPDVLSVMH

-616 ARTAQLPVHWVV
+616 AQTVQLPVHWVV
-628 QQATAWPPSRPDER
+628 QQATAWPPNRPDER
-642 QLSLFDQWR
+642 QLTLFDQWR
-651 RQVPVARVT
+651 RQAPVALVT
-660 EDVLKMAGIEPL
+660 EDMLKMAGIEPL

-780 LPEASKDS
+780 LPEAFNDS
-788 ATVLRREDPSSDPV
+788 VTVLRREDPSNDPV

-872 DYLRRVNALPANLS
+872 DYLRRVNALPVNLS

-894 ERAAK
+894 ERAAN

-914 CAAHVNPSKGLVVT
+914 CAAHVNPSKGLIVT

-941 AQKTGQSART
+941 AKKTGQSART
-951 LLELGKLPPDSEYAD
+951 LLELGKLPPDSKYAD
-966 YEYVADLVR
+966 YEHVADLVR
-975 ASLTTTTEPNYA
+975 ASLTTTIEPTYA

-998 VHWTTVPDPV
+998 VRWTTVPAPV
-1008 RLIANKPDEFAEFT
+1008 RLIANKPGEFAEFT
-1022 VTVKNREGQARLNVN
+1022 VTVENREGQARVNVN

-1042 TLGRFETP
+1042 TLGRFETS
-1050 MITTDV
+1050 MITTDI

-1065 PDSRMGSVTPVFR
+1065 PDGRMGSVTPVFW
-1078 LDLGEETAAPRI
+1078 LDLGEETASPRI

-1102 AQNPFPVPD
+1102 SQNPFPVPD

-1119 VTYRAIVLDDYDNPI
+1119 VTYRAIVQDAYDNPI

-1166 GTERVNVKV
+1166 STERVNVKV

>member
-1 MYRSPAQIAQKM
+1 MNRSPAQIAQKM
-13 FTQAVGKPKRSSTTA
+13 FTQAAGKSKRSSTTA

-33 KAGGSVAVLAQ
+33 KAGGSVALLAQ
-44 KGVDG
+44 KDVDG

-61 GEFQQRL
+61 GEFLQRL
-68 NVLSTVVL
+68 NVLATVVL

-85 ARDARAV
+85 AADARAV
-92 ARSGLNN
+92 ARTGLNN

-105 LFKPNFDALC
+105 LFNPNFDALC
-115 PPDAIEAI
+115 PPGAIEAI

-137 LHRLGET
+137 LHRLGVT

-158 EKLLIDVKA
+158 ERLLIDVKA
-167 VHGAV
+167 VHGTV
-172 PSVEVISHIM
+172 SSVEVISHIM
-182 EHFITATQ
+182 ERFITATL
-190 GPIQN
+190 GSIQN
-195 LDEALNQK
+195 LDEALSQK

-224 HGESVGSVVRLCDL
+224 QGESVGSVVRLCDL
-238 QYPCF
+238 QYPYF
-243 LRSAPWSDK
+243 LRAAPWSDK
-252 SDDALVQASRLSPS
+252 SDDALVQATRLSPS
-266 QRTILTEASHF
+266 QRTILTEAPHF
-277 PDGGDEF
+277 PDGADEF
-284 YQKYLGLKGISI
+284 YRKYLGLKDISV
-296 GNLRLVHVFNER
+296 GNLRLVAVFNER

-330 ENAPGVVTG
+330 ENAPGFVTG

-351 HEAKTP
+351 HEATAP
-357 SITIVKTD
+357 PISIVNTGVE
-365 SGLLNRFEN
+365 LLNRFEDL
-374 MGRPDEPDE
+374 GPD
-383 PDEPDHSERVDRANR
+383 RVDRANR
-398 ILRLTDWL
+398 IVRLTDWL
-406 RLASD
+406 RLASHEAD
-411 ETDRLIVAAMLAEV
+411 QLIVAAMLAEE

-431 RYWITSNTLRAIGL
+431 RYWITANTLRALGL
-445 FQALREV
+445 FQEMRER
-452 FGCTAEDFAAFIGP
+452 FGCTAEEFAAFIGP
-466 LCVFGRGTER
+466 LSVFGRGTER
-476 AQYDRVFNSGAT
+476 AQYDRIFNSGAT

-503 PVTAADLITVKQLC
+503 PVTAADQLTVQQLC

-532 LIAAAHGLAE
+532 LIAAAHVLTQ
-542 LKCSLP
+542 LQCSLP
-548 IVSGFY
+548 ILSAFY

-565 TPIEAVLLLNLTGGQ
+565 TPIEAVLLLNLKGGQ
-580 VWVNAL
+580 VWVNTL
-586 AGVPQINN
+586 AGVPEINN
-594 QQSAGKPDVLSVMH
+594 RQSADTPDVLSVMH
-608 ALMDGVQW
+608 ALMDCVQW

-628 QQATAWPPSRPDER
+628 QQSTAWPPNRADER
-642 QLSLFDQWR
+642 QLTLFDQWR
-651 RQVPVARVT
+651 RQAQVAQVT

-672 SNNRQWLRALRALVD
+672 SNNRLWLRALRALVD

-713 AVLLETGSLDTGLVA
+713 AVVLETGSRNPGLVE

-745 QEGLAA
+745 QEGLSA

-766 SGANVHFVLAQVLG
+766 SGANVHFVLAQVLA
-780 LPEASKDS
+780 LPEALKDS
-788 ATVLRREDPSSDPV
+788 GTVLRREDPPSDPV

-813 AVVARLELSGEFL
+813 AVVARLELSSEFL

-832 GYREW
+832 GYRQW
-837 FGLHSVDAFDLSAL
+837 FGLNSVDAFGLSTL

-857 KRALGMSDQ
+857 KRALGLSDQ

-872 DYLRRVNALPANLS
+872 DYLRHINALPANLS

-934 LTRIRLF
+934 LTRVRLF
-941 AQKTGQSART
+941 AKKTGQSART
-951 LLELGKLPPDSEYAD
+951 LLELGKLPPDSKYAD
-966 YEYVADLVR
+966 YEHVADLVR
-975 ASLTTTTEPNYA
+975 ASLTTTTEPTYA
-987 DDVMAVGLDVI
+987 DDVMAVGLDVM
-998 VHWTTVPDPV
+998 VRWTTVPDPV
-1008 RLIANKPDEFAEFT
+1008 SLIANKPGEFAEFT
-1022 VTVKNREGQARLNVN
+1022 VTVENREGQARLNVN

-1042 TLGRFETP
+1042 TLGRFETS
-1050 MITTDV
+1050 MITTGI

-1065 PDSRMGSVTPVFR
+1065 PGSRMGSVTPVFW
-1078 LDLGEETAAPRI
+1078 LDLGEETPAPRV

-1102 AQNPFPVPD
+1102 SQNPFPVPA
-1111 STVLIGTP
+1111 STVLTGTP

-1148 GEIETVTDQQGRT
+1148 GEIKTVTDGQGGT

-1166 GTERVNVKV
+1166 SAEPLTVKV
-1175 TATAQNSTSVKFR
+1175 KATAENATAVTFRDVKF
-1188 EVWFVENLLHRRR
+1188 VEALPARQR

>member
-1 MYRSPAQIAQKM
+1 MNRSPAQIAQKM
-13 FTQAVGKPKRSSTTA
+13 FTQAADKPKRSSTTA

-85 ARDARAV
+85 AGDARTV
-92 ARSGLNN
+92 ARTGLNN

-105 LFKPNFDALC
+105 LFNPNFDALC
-115 PPDAIEAI
+115 PPGAIEAI

-137 LHRLGET
+137 LHRLGVT

-172 PSVEVISHIM
+172 SSVEVISHIM
-182 EHFITATQ
+182 ERFITATL
-190 GPIQN
+190 GSIQN

-238 QYPCF
+238 QYPYF

-252 SDDALVQASRLSPS
+252 SDDALVQSARLSPS
-266 QRTILTEASHF
+266 QRTILTESPHF
-277 PDGGDEF
+277 PDGADEF
-284 YQKYLGLKGISI
+284 YRKYLGLKDISV
-296 GNLRLVHVFNER
+296 GNLRLVAVFNER
-308 TKLDTPALE
+308 MKLDTPALE

-330 ENAPGVVTG
+330 ENAPGFLIKANPGPATG
-339 PVTGK
+339 R
-344 DHGSVFV
+344 DHGSVFI
-351 HEAKTP
+351 HEAKLP
-357 SITIVKTD
+357 AISIVN
-365 SGLLNRFEN
+365 SGVELLNRFEN
-374 MGRPDEPDE
+374 MEPD
-383 PDEPDHSERVDRANR
+383 RVDRANR

-406 RLASD
+406 RLASH

-425 PPPTPS
+425 PSPTPS
-431 RYWITSNTLRAIGL
+431 RYWITANTLRALGL

-466 LCVFGRGTER
+466 LSVFGRGTER
-476 AQYDRVFNSGAT
+476 AQYDRIFNSGAAS
-488 GSRPLVLDDR
+488 SRPLVLDDR

-503 PVTAADLITVKQLC
+503 PVTAADLLTVEQLC

-532 LIAAAHGLAE
+532 LIAAAHGLTQ

-548 IVSGFY
+548 IVSSFY

-565 TPIEAVLLLNLTGGQ
+565 TPIEAVLLLNLKGGQ
-580 VWVNAL
+580 VWVNTL

-594 QQSAGKPDVLSVMH
+594 RQSADTPDVLSVMH

-616 ARTAQLPVHWVV
+616 AQTAQLPVHWVV
-628 QQATAWPPSRPDER
+628 QQATVWPPNRADER
-642 QLSLFDQWR
+642 QLTLFDQWR
-651 RQVPVARVT
+651 RQAPVARMT

-713 AVLLETGSLDTGLVA
+713 AVVLETGNLNTGLVE

-751 YSGLKPDLVLQVLGW
+751 YGGLKPDLVLQVLGW
-766 SGANVHFVLAQVLG
+766 SGANVHFVLAQVLA
-780 LPEASKDS
+780 LPETFKDS
-788 ATVLRREDPSSDPV
+788 GNVLRREDPPSDPV

-832 GYREW
+832 GYRQW
-837 FGLHSVDAFDLSAL
+837 LGLNSVDAFDLSTL

-872 DYLRRVNALPANLS
+872 DYLRRINALPANLS

-899 WLAELFNWSVDEVRI
+899 WLAKLFNWSVDEVRI

-934 LTRIRLF
+934 LIRIRLF
-941 AQKTGQSART
+941 AKKTGQSART
-951 LLELGKLPPDSEYAD
+951 LLELGKLPPDSRYAD
-966 YEYVADLVR
+966 YEHVADLVR
-975 ASLTTTTEPNYA
+975 ASLTTTAEPTYA

-998 VHWTTVPDPV
+998 VRWTTKPDPV
-1008 RLIANKPDEFAEFT
+1008 RLIANKPGEFAVFT
-1022 VTVKNREGQARLNVN
+1022 VTVESREGQPRLNVN

-1042 TLGRFETP
+1042 TLGRFETS
-1050 MITTDV
+1050 MITTDKD
-1056 NGTATVKFF
+1056 GAAKVKFF
-1065 PDSRMGSVTPVFR
+1065 PGSRMGSVTPVFW

-1090 EIGPDMATLHLR
+1090 EIGPDMASLHLR
-1102 AQNPFPVPD
+1102 SQTPFPVPA

-1148 GEIETVTDQQGRT
+1148 GEIKTVTDGQGGT

-1166 GTERVNVKV
+1166 SAEPLVVKV
-1175 TATAQNSTSVKFR
+1175 KATAENSTAVTFRDVKF
-1188 EVWFVENLLHRRR
+1188 VAALPARRR
-1201 VPAPRKQ
+1201 EPAPRKQ